1 MVRLLVAVV
10 MLAAAAGAARAQE
23 VVGRA
28 TVIDG
33 DTLEVAGQRFRLFG
47 IDAPELGQS
56 CPLRDRMIDC
66 GLVASTQ
73 LSDLTAAATVT
84 CEAVERRADGVVI
97 ANCTSDGFNISEN
110 MVYTGWARADE
121 RVSRRYSGAQARS
134 QRARRGLWA
143 GEFPPP
149 WDWRRDN
156 GRPAADH

>member
-1 MVRLLVAVV
+1 MVRLLIAVV
-10 MLAAAAGAARAQE
+10 MLAAAAGVAHAQD
-23 VVGRA
+23 VPGRA

-56 CPLRDRMIDC
+56 CPLRGRMIDC

-84 CEAVERRADGVVI
+84 CEAVEQRADGVTI
-97 ANCTSDGFNISEN
+97 ANCLSDGFDISEN

-121 RVSRRYSGAQARS
+121 RLSRRYSGTQEES

-156 GRPAADH
+156 GRPADDD